1 MRSSGYSGES
11 LLTTMAE
18 SHDFIFVNYNQPNP
32 RPTQR
37 QRRTVSAFIGK
48 HFRNRSAPARRA
60 QLPAQDDKTP
70 LPLLARK
77 SSPQV
82 LVALNGRSKWPPL
95 TEGGSSRL
103 PHLEEETDA
112 VLEDL
117 GTSEPR
123 ADKDN
128 ETLLIRPVVECYV
141 PAYPPENRQKV
152 VHILDFVIH
161 WLIERATNWGQGPTP
176 SMRSWVQVICSETT
190 LFDAVAAFSYG
201 IRATTL
207 EDKETPSPA
216 ILWHKARALRGLQA
230 KISTEAPDKLATWT
244 ANETILVTFYLMEG
258 AARFGYEAEF
268 RAHCLGLLQ
277 MVHLRTKA
285 QARAQCASTRLDASS
300 TTASLEDLHV
310 MQAVGLV
317 EGTEMASKLRHEIA
331 LYGYQSSSVPSS
343 INMEALDLRYPAPG
357 KQTNPEIQSL
367 IDNLPLGFRDLAETG
382 NMSVQVL
389 LLLKEQLRL
398 QHYHDMAEF
407 AERQTEWIKHAR
419 ALANWSNNPVEELAC
434 LGMVA
439 FLSWGTA
446 QLKFFPEA
454 SLLHRVKSLGR
465 QAQLFDN
472 AGLFICC
479 RKLRAW
485 VVLATAE
492 NAITGGATLK
502 RHANGLMREFL
513 SGEPLIDNDWGNIED
528 LVKYG
533 IGRLWLL
540 GKGTG

>member
-1 MRSSGYSGES
+1 
-11 LLTTMAE
+11 
-18 SHDFIFVNYNQPNP
+18 
-32 RPTQR
+32 
-37 QRRTVSAFIGK
+37 
-48 HFRNRSAPARRA
+48 
-60 QLPAQDDKTP
+60 
-70 LPLLARK
+70 
-77 SSPQV
+77 
-82 LVALNGRSKWPPL
+82 
-95 TEGGSSRL
+95 
-103 PHLEEETDA
+103 
-112 VLEDL
+112 
-117 GTSEPR
+117 
-123 ADKDN
+123 
-128 ETLLIRPVVECYV
+128 
-141 PAYPPENRQKV
+141 
-152 VHILDFVIH
+152 
-161 WLIERATNWGQGPTP
+161 
-176 SMRSWVQVICSETT
+176 MRSWVQVICSDIT

-216 ILWHKARALRGLQA
+216 ILWHKARALKGLQA
-230 KISTEAPDKLATWT
+230 KISTETSDKLAIWT
-244 ANETILVTFYLMEG
+244 ANETILATFYLMEG
-258 AARFGYEAEF
+258 AARFGYESEF

-277 MVHLRTKA
+277 MVHLRAKA
-285 QARAQCASTRLDASS
+285 QTQAQCASTSLDADS

-317 EGTEMASKLRHEIA
+317 EGTEMASKLRHECA
-331 LYGYQSSSVPSS
+331 LYGYQSSVHSPTTIPSS
-343 INMEALDLRYPAPG
+343 VSMEALELRYPLPG
-357 KQTNPEIQSL
+357 KQTNTDIQSL

-382 NMSVQVL
+382 NMSVEVL

-454 SLLHRVKSLGR
+454 SLVNRVKSLGR
-465 QAQLFDN
+465 QSQLFDN

-502 RHANGLMREFL
+502 RHANDLMREFL
-513 SGEPLIDNDWGNIED
+513 FKESLIDNDWGNIED
-528 LVKYG
+528 LVK
-533 IGRLWLL
+533 RFLWNRKTLAAWKRYWMSYYQDARE
-540 GKGTG
+540 G

>member
-1 MRSSGYSGES
+1 
-11 LLTTMAE
+11 
-18 SHDFIFVNYNQPNP
+18 
-32 RPTQR
+32 
-37 QRRTVSAFIGK
+37 
-48 HFRNRSAPARRA
+48 
-60 QLPAQDDKTP
+60 
-70 LPLLARK
+70 
-77 SSPQV
+77 
-82 LVALNGRSKWPPL
+82 
-95 TEGGSSRL
+95 
-103 PHLEEETDA
+103 
-112 VLEDL
+112 
-117 GTSEPR
+117 
-123 ADKDN
+123 
-128 ETLLIRPVVECYV
+128 
-141 PAYPPENRQKV
+141 
-152 VHILDFVIH
+152 
-161 WLIERATNWGQGPTP
+161 
-176 SMRSWVQVICSETT
+176 MRSWVQVICSETT

-216 ILWHKARALRGLQA
+216 ILWHKARALKGLQA
-230 KISTEAPDKLATWT
+230 KISTEAPDKLAIWT
-244 ANETILVTFYLMEG
+244 ANETILATFYLMEG
-258 AARFGYEAEF
+258 AARFGYESEF

-277 MVHLRTKA
+277 MVHLRAKA
-285 QARAQCASTRLDASS
+285 QTQAQCASTSLDADS

-317 EGTEMASKLRHEIA
+317 EGTEMASNLRHESA
-331 LYGYQSSSVPSS
+331 LYGYQSSVHSPTTIPSS
-343 INMEALDLRYPAPG
+343 VSMEALELRYPLPG
-357 KQTNPEIQSL
+357 KQTNTDIQSL

-382 NMSVQVL
+382 NMSVEVL

-398 QHYHDMAEF
+398 QHYHDMAEV

-454 SLLHRVKSLGR
+454 SLLNRVKSLGR
-465 QAQLFDN
+465 QTQLFDN

-502 RHANGLMREFL
+502 RHANDLMREFL
-513 SGEPLIDNDWGNIED
+513 FKEPLIDNDWGNIED
-528 LVKYG
+528 LVK
-533 IGRLWLL
+533 RFLWNRKTLAAWKRYWMSYYQDERE
-540 GKGTG
+540 G